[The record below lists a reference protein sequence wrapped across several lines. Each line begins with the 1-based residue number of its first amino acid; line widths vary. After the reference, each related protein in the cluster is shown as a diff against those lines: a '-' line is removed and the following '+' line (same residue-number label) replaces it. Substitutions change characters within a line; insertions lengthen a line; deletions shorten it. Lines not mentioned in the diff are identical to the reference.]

1 MQWSGWLARAVIAL
15 WVIGPW
21 LALPPPAAA
30 VSFALAETERLDA
43 MRAGQKSVTLAD
55 FDAEWRARD
64 AAGQTLLVM
73 TPYHRLALAARN
85 AAFKK
90 EELKPRDVESL
101 LKGSENKLTFWV
113 TLRGARSDFARSF
126 EPVLVGGP
134 AEMKATFVQNERTA
148 LREEDGRFAARCLY
162 VFAAEGVAPRGRVTL
177 LVRDPDSKE
186 MAKFTVDLSTM
197 R

>member
-1 MQWSGWLARAVIAL
+1 MRWFGWLGRAAVAFSMIAC
-15 WVIGPW
+15 G
-21 LALPPPAAA
+21 LAPAPTAA
-30 VSFALAETERLDA
+30 VSFALVESERLDA
-43 MRAGQKSVTLAD
+43 VRAGQKSVTLGD
-55 FDAEWRARD
+55 FGAEWRTRD

-90 EELKPRDVESL
+90 EELKPRDVDSL
-101 LKGSENKLTFWV
+101 LKASENKLTFWV
-113 TLRGARSDFARSF
+113 TLRGGSSDFARSF

-134 AEMKATFVQNERTA
+134 AEVKASFVQNERTA

-162 VFAAEGVAPRGRVTL
+162 VFPVEGVAPRGRVTL
-177 LVRDPDSKE
+177 LVRDADSKE